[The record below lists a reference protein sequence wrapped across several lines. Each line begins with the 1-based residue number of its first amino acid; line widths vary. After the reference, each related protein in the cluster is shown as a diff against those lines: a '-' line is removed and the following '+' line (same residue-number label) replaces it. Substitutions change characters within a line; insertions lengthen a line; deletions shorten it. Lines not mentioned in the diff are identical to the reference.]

1 MVLLIN
7 GKHYKVSGYTNS
19 VSKQTELTVYRVEED
34 DSLFFIGKRS
44 YLLQNHITSSMELAV
59 KEMVKD
65 GENMEFSLQEL
76 RTIQTSLD
84 KELAQI
90 EAQKME
96 HGKRYKKVFALAEK
110 VDRLMI
116 QMRSIEDTE
125 NEAQEGEG

>member
-19 VSKQTELTVYRVEED
+19 VTKQTELTVYRVEED
-34 DSLFFIGKRS
+34 ESLFFIGKRS
-44 YLLQNHITSSMELAV
+44 YLLQNHITNSMELAV
-59 KEMVKD
+59 REMVKD

-90 EAQKME
+90 EERKME
-96 HGKRYKKVFALAEK
+96 HGKRYKKVLALAEK

-116 QMRSIEDTE
+116 QMRGMDTG

>member
-19 VSKQTELTVYRVEED
+19 VTKQTELTVYRVEED

-65 GENMEFSLQEL
+65 GESMDFTLQEL

-116 QMRSIEDTE
+116 QMRSMDTG